1 VQEREESL
9 ADVENYK
16 KKKEA
21 EANKILYT
29 EQFVQLEMAKALSN
43 NTKFFFSGDQGR
55 DSTNSIIDSKVRF
68 LAKNR
73 FLGGRRPVKLQL
85 RINS

>member
-1 VQEREESL
+1 V
-9 ADVENYK
+9 ANYK

-43 NTKFFFSGDQGR
+43 NTKFFFSGDQ
-55 DSTNSIIDSKVRF
+55 SM
-68 LAKNR
+68 
-73 FLGGRRPVKLQL
+73 LGGLLNK
-85 RINS
+85 IMGSK